1 MPTVLKLHEPEHYD
15 VIRKMIQ
22 HDYVFWLDVEMR
34 KADDEPAL
42 VGYIPLGSK
51 LSRVH
56 HVLIDPTMEAVAAM
70 KRLPHTT
77 WGLFVCLKIVPVIEA
92 GGVVAAYSL
101 HELELI
107 KRVLLD
113 LERPD
118 MFDRLI
124 YLDCNAKEIFR
135 MHLPQEYGQVRRRIR
150 KEVTRG
156 MISRSRRA
164 GLKDFLL
171 TNATSYSYPKYL
183 RYFSPAEAI
192 GYIRPQAE
200 ERRPRRWTPGAKRRF
215 SNLLIYNENDVRG
228 MRHLTRELMQIGAM
242 PEAQLN

>member
-56 HVLIDPTMEAVAAM
+56 HVLLDPSMEAVASM
-70 KRLPHTT
+70 KRLPQTT

-107 KRVLLD
+107 KQVLLD

-124 YLDCNAKEIFR
+124 YLDCNAAPTYRKFMRDRHQAIQAY
-135 MHLPQEYGQVRRRIR
+135 LNRRYRRGLMSRPR
-150 KEVTRG
+150 KV
-156 MISRSRRA
+156 
-164 GLKDFLL
+164 GLKDYLMDG
-171 TNATSYSYPKYL
+171 ASSYAYPKYL
-183 RYFSPAEAI
+183 RDFSPAEALA
-192 GYIRPQAE
+192 YIRPQAE
-200 ERRPRRWTPGAKRRF
+200 QRRPRRWTPVAKRKLA
-215 SNLLIYNENDVRG
+215 NLLTYNENDVRG
-228 MRHLTRELMQIGAM
+228 MRHLTRELMQVGLV
-242 PEAQLN
+242 PEAQMN